1 MTDRMLV
8 QGGPPEASPAVVS
21 TPRMQPYWVSIFLGA
36 FLLFSVQ
43 LLLGKYFLPWFG
55 GTPAMW
61 TTCMF
66 FFQTVLLAG
75 YAYAHA
81 LTRWFT
87 PRTQGYLHSVLLLTA
102 LAMLAFMAAKW

>member
-1 MTDRMLV
+1 MTDRIV
-8 QGGPPEASPAVVS
+8 SQGKPPEALPAIS
-21 TPRMQPYWVSIFLGA
+21 TASVQPYWVSIFLSA

-66 FFQTVLLAG
+66 FFQTLLLAG

-81 LTRWFT
+81 LANWFT
-87 PRTQGYLHSVLLLTA
+87 PRTQGYLHSVLLLTS
-102 LAMLAFMAAKW
+102 L